1 MKEKINK
8 ENRAKRMNLKKVK
21 TRKKKEIEHE
31 GWLGKI
37 SFIKRNWRKGIKEK
51 KSQTEKSQNEDR
63 SRRATRDN

>member
-1 MKEKINK
+1 M
-8 ENRAKRMNLKKVK
+8 
-21 TRKKKEIEHE
+21 EIEHE
-31 GWLGKI
+31 GWLGKV